1 MAISY
6 SIYPEQQYVHVI
18 GTGMQTMPE
27 MIAAV
32 DAIAEDPAFNPDYS
46 VLFDLCQGDYTAELQ
61 DGDDFVVA
69 LKRRMPDFQNKFA
82 LVVPQYLHV
91 LAKLYSVLAAVGG
104 FDRMKCFLDINE
116 AKTWCGLRAES

>member
-6 SIYPEQQYVHVI
+6 TIYPERQFVHVI
-18 GTGMQTMPE
+18 GTGQQTMTE
-27 MIAAV
+27 MIDAV
-32 DAIAEDPAFNPDYS
+32 DAVAEDPAFKPDYC
-46 VLFDLCQGDYTAELQ
+46 VLFDLFQGDYTAELQ

-82 LVVPQYLHV
+82 LIVPQYLHV

-104 FDRMKCFLDINE
+104 FDRMRCFL
-116 AKTWCGLRAES
+116 